1 MNEAQAPHSADNRA
15 AAEEASGLSPERA
28 TLLALTKRG
37 ASGHSLASLSRAL
50 GRNAAY
56 LHQYVTRG
64 SPRLLPESE
73 RYQLATLLGID
84 ESALRP
90 EDQLVGRP
98 AMTDIIEVPIL
109 SLRPAAGHA
118 SFADGTEDSTP
129 FAFPA
134 SFVRSLAPHGVHQLA
149 LLHVRGHSM
158 APILADGDMI
168 MLDQGDESVR
178 NPEQYPPHPEGI
190 YVLDDGLGL
199 VVKHLSLV
207 SGPEGPK
214 WRIISANGD
223 YPSYRA
229 RLDEVRLLGRVIWI
243 SRQI

>member
-1 MNEAQAPHSADNRA
+1 M
-15 AAEEASGLSPERA
+15 
-28 TLLALTKRG
+28 
-37 ASGHSLASLSRAL
+37 
-50 GRNAAY
+50 
-56 LHQYVTRG
+56 
-64 SPRLLPESE
+64 
-73 RYQLATLLGID
+73 
-84 ESALRP
+84 
-90 EDQLVGRP
+90 
-98 AMTDIIEVPIL
+98 
-109 SLRPAAGHA
+109 
-118 SFADGTEDSTP
+118 
-129 FAFPA
+129 
-134 SFVRSLAPHGVHQLA
+134 HQLA
-149 LLHVRGHSM
+149 LLYVRGHSM

-178 NPEQYPPHPEGI
+178 NPVQHPPHPEGI

-229 RLDEVRLLGRVIWI
+229 RLEEVRLLGRVIWI